1 MVGIGL
7 QPVRQCSQRHAHD
20 LFEALGEFPSHHNLA
35 FGLQRLKQF
44 RRQRLDAMRCLEE
57 HEGLPAGR
65 QRLQPFLTQAGTG
78 GQEPLEEIAPTG
90 QARGAEQRGGG
101 AGPGDRHDGD
111 AGGVR
116 CGYQQGAGVTDARGA
131 GISDQRYRFAAPD
144 AIQHAFGL
152 AFLVVGVQRQAARV
166 ADAQRLQQRSAA
178 AGVLGGNPCSSP
190 QRPCGARAD
199 IFEVSDGRGHYI

>member
-35 FGLQRLKQF
+35 FGLQCLEQF
-44 RRQRLDAMRCLEE
+44 RRQRLDAVRCLEE
-57 HEGLPAGR
+57 HESLPAGR
-65 QRLQPFLTQAGTG
+65 QRLQPFLAQAGTG
-78 GQEPLEEIAPTG
+78 GQEALEEVAPAG
-90 QARGAEQRGGG
+90 QAGCAEQRGGG
-101 AGPGDRHDGD
+101 AGARDGHDGD
-111 AGGVR
+111 AGRVG
-116 CGYQQGAGVTDARGA
+116 GGHQQGAGIADAGGA
-131 GISDQRYRFAAPD
+131 GIGDQRHRFTAPD

-152 AFLVVGVQRQAARV
+152 AFLIVGVQRQAAGV